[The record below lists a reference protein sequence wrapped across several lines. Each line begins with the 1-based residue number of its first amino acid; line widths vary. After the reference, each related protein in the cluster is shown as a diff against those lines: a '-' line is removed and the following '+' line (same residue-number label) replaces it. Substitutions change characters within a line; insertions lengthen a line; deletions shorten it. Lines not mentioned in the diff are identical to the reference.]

1 MLKTRSGLVERQGF
15 AIERFAGKR
24 IFSSVSQLAVLTF
37 CVALV
42 SGCSSTGKTYAV
54 GEASQVDSVTS
65 PIDSP
70 GTASETLRPADDY
83 SAGRSVAGKPVDL
96 RLSSAKKVMQN
107 EDEVSRQAQDKLDRL
122 AQSFYPQSSSALK
135 RSPVESISESV
146 PTRLWQHYRQWE
158 RVPYR
163 YGGVSRS
170 GVDCSAFVQIAFNQK
185 FGVSVPR
192 TTRDQMRIG
201 AKVSLSRLKVG
212 DMIFF
217 KTGHRTFHNGIY
229 LGKQQ
234 FMHASSSR
242 GVMISSIEQNY
253 WAKRFYMARRVL
265 E

>member
-1 MLKTRSGLVERQGF
+1 MLKTKVEQVKRQEFACERSGRKQISF
-15 AIERFAGKR
+15 AVGLSAVL
-24 IFSSVSQLAVLTF
+24 IFSVSVI
-37 CVALV
+37 

-54 GEASQVDSVTS
+54 GEAASDDSVSATL
-65 PIDSP
+65 DSP
-70 GTASETLRPADDY
+70 SKAGDY
-83 SAGRSVAGKPVDL
+83 SAQRSVHGEVVDL
-96 RLSSAKKVMQN
+96 HLSAAKKATQGADRVGK
-107 EDEVSRQAQDKLDRL
+107 QAQDKLDRL
-122 AQSFYPQSSSALK
+122 AQSFYPQSSSHLK

-158 RVPYR
+158 SVPYR
-163 YGGVSRS
+163 YGGVSKS

-192 TTRDQMRIG
+192 TTRDQMRAG
-201 AKVSLSRLKVG
+201 AKVSISRLKVG

-242 GVMISSIEQNY
+242 GVMISSIDQNY